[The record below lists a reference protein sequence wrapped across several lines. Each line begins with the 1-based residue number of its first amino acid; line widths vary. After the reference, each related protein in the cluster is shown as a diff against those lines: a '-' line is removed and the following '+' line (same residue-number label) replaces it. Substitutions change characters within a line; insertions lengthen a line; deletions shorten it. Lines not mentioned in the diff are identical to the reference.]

1 MINASYINNPYKN
14 SYSIQKSNQTQAV
27 DKILGYG
34 VDKEGFFTSDFN
46 EAAKIPKDYKI
57 DATQMQSLVKNLSQN
72 KNFDTINFIKTL
84 ENTYKVF
91 SSLMEI
97 SKNALPL
104 GFEMDKNSFAIL
116 KIYDNA
122 QDLENNFLSDVNSY
136 QGNKVIINL
145 KDLNLKDQ
153 SFMNFASVILN
164 QFGGGYLIE
173 GQSNIGGK
181 LMGFDKNMDKNQIQ
195 DLRDF
200 IKNNSF
206 IANGSMEKLMEA
218 LDLFSRNLSIEEFKQ
233 KWLNLT
239 TNLEPS
245 NKTIEQIAREDLKAK
260 EEQNPRTPIQNESQ
274 NKETYKDDNT
284 KNELLKKLLENKFGK
299 SEELELLFG
308 IKFSDDKTGEFSK
321 ILSKNTPKSVD
332 IKA

>member
-1 MINASYINNPYKN
+1 MINTAYMNNHHKGGYSTQKLKDISQATTQSLGISKN
-14 SYSIQKSNQTQAV
+14 
-27 DKILGYG
+27 
-34 VDKEGFFTSDFN
+34 
-46 EAAKIPKDYKI
+46 YKI
-57 DATQMQSLVKNLSQN
+57 DATQMQTLVKNLSQN
-72 KNFDTINFIKTL
+72 KHFDTIDFTKTL
-84 ENTYKVF
+84 ENAYKVF
-91 SSLMEI
+91 SNLMQF
-97 SKNALPL
+97 SKNELPL
-104 GFEMDKNSFAIL
+104 GFEMDKNSFEIL
-116 KIYDNA
+116 KIYDKA

-145 KDLNLKDQ
+145 KDLNSKDK
-153 SFMNFASVILN
+153 SFMNFANVVFN

-173 GQSNIGGK
+173 GQSNISGK

-195 DLRDF
+195 DLNDF

-218 LDLFSRNLSIEEFKQ
+218 LDLFSSNLSIEEFKQ

-239 TNLEPS
+239 INLEPS

-260 EEQNPRTPIQNESQ
+260 EEQKPRTPIQSESQ
-274 NKETYKDDNT
+274 NKETYKDDNA

-308 IKFSDDKTGEFSK
+308 VKFSDDDAGEFNK
-321 ILSKNTPKSVD
+321 FLSSNSAPKSID